1 MRFLVMVAYEASAWA
16 EASPETRRSYF
27 DAHHAFEQ
35 AAIERGTLV
44 AGEALLPAGTA
55 TTLRHD
61 GTGFVATEGPFA
73 ETAEQVGGI
82 YLVDLPDLATAVEIG
97 ALLPPTYAV
106 EIRAVLQIDGFES
119 SPRETD
125 GPARV
130 GSTGGPA

>member
-1 MRFLVMVAYEASAWA
+1 MVAYEASAWV
-16 EASPETRRSYF
+16 EASPETQQSYF

-35 AAIERGTLV
+35 AVIVRGALV
-44 AGEALLPAGTA
+44 AGEALLPAETA

-119 SPRETD
+119 SPRATD
-125 GPARV
+125 GSAKA
-130 GSTGGPA
+130 GSTQVPS